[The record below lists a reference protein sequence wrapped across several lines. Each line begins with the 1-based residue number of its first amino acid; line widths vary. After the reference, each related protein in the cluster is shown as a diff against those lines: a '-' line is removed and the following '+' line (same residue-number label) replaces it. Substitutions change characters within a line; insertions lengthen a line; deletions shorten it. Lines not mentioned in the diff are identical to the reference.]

1 MRGLIALALVRFLI
15 NAYNISDSE
24 KIENVFVP
32 VLLTIFAVFLVV
44 ITFPIS
50 LFMCIK
56 VYMCKS
62 ICASR
67 TVKIIG
73 FEHRWLKNTRGRLSS
88 GLAGSRKEAPK
99 AQVIYSRKG
108 AILLLEAGVTRRPYM
123 FVPSI

>member
-15 NAYNISDSE
+15 NAYNISASE

-62 ICASR
+62 ICTSR

-73 FEHRWLKNTRGRLSS
+73 FEHRWLKNTRELS
-88 GLAGSRKEAPK
+88 
-99 AQVIYSRKG
+99 YSDWEG
-108 AILLLEAGVTRRPYM
+108 
-123 FVPSI
+123 